1 MKNFKTILASITLVF
16 FALLA
21 GASIDNNGD
30 LEGWFIALIVI
41 VPLVITVGI
50 VTYFDSRSSEK
61 SSAQS
66 KVPANYKK
74 NAESTDSELYVDEIN
89 HKILVLAYGA
99 SSHDIIEID
108 NFDKTS
114 VYAYNNHFFAVD
126 DLNKQ
131 VLYVHADNLIEMFS
145 KKIAYIDILGIDI
158 SENGNSIFQK
168 STKSAVGR
176 ALVGGALLGGVG
188 AIIGGVTGKT
198 KEKKIIDSYKITIQV
213 NDTTNPT
220 LEIELMEIPTELDDF
235 GTSLLQEARTF
246 ANQVKSALL
255 AIIKANDIELNLA
268 QAQAAA
274 LLNAKAQQQMLESRE
289 NQILVQG
296 TTYSVADELKK
307 LADLHKAGI
316 LTDEEF
322 EEQKK
327 KLLNQ

>member
-1 MKNFKTILASITLVF
+1 MKNFKTFLASITLVF
-16 FALLA
+16 YALLA
-21 GASIDNNGD
+21 GASIDDNGD
-30 LEGWFIALIVI
+30 FEGWFIALII
-41 VPLVITVGI
+41 LVPLVTIIGI
-50 VTYFDSRSSEK
+50 IIYFGSRSSEK

-89 HKILVLAYGA
+89 HKILVLAYSA
-99 SSHDIIEID
+99 SSHDIKEID

-114 VYAYNNHFFAVD
+114 VYAYNNRFFAID

-131 VLYVHADNLIEMFS
+131 VLYVHADNTKMFS
-145 KKIAYIDILGIDI
+145 KKLAYIDILGIDI

-168 STKSAVGR
+168 STTSAVGR
-176 ALVGGALLGGVG
+176 ALVGGVLLGGVG
-188 AIIGGVTGKT
+188 AIIGGVTGKS

-213 NDTTNPT
+213 NDTTTPT
-220 LEIELMEIPTELDDF
+220 LEIELMDEPTELDDL
-235 GTSLLQEARTF
+235 GTFLLKEARTF

-255 AIIKANDIELNLA
+255 AIIKANDIALNLA

-274 LLNAKAQQQMLESRE
+274 VLNAKAQQQMLESRE
-289 NQILVQG
+289 NQVLAQG
-296 TTYSVADELKK
+296 TTYSVADELQK

-316 LTDEEF
+316 LTDEEY